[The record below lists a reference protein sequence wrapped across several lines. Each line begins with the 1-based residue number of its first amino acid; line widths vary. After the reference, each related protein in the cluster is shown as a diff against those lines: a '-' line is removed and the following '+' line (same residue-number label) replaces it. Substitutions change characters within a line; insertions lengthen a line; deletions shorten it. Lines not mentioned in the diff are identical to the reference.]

1 MANDRKPK
9 HNYTYIGKSINPEDH
24 EFNQSRYE
32 QMVDD
37 RDYQGAYDYAMQFRL
52 NDPLEEDERMNDLK
66 NMLREGRVTQSVY
79 RNIDESAYPAVDFR
93 NNVMQPGGLERLEA
107 DNEYANRFK
116 ELKNR
121 LGGGANR
128 LQVVFD
134 PQKRKGLF
142 GLDFMAVDNDGANID
157 VFYEKSGLNKQ
168 YLESNGVTVRLK
180 DGYTY
185 LEFDKSN
192 DLANTILLN
201 LPHDANFSPWIW
213 GLDENGNRVKDTDY
227 LVKVGGGDAGIGSYT
242 STFGM
247 QRAKEMQNLYKSAQ
261 KVENTAYELGTSKVK
276 QYSSQVFPLMYEN
289 AENLEAQLAA
299 GQIKDS
305 DFNTRIKR
313 ENKKLI
319 DGIAFINPADYEIQ
333 TSFYNEDGDPVN
345 RPIENQLDK
354 EVILERY
361 KNTDEKKIKYGI
373 VIAGGRAGLTIELPE
388 IRNSKGNI
396 ETYSYEIGGKTVN
409 MDMNTIS
416 FTIFGDDIEQ
426 QLQRQINNDPGMQA
440 YQEVNDMQDL
450 GYTYKDNNGNSYTYD
465 GLGGW
470 IVNGTDKSKSTEWV
484 RRQIHKDKAAQDVGR
499 AIAISNISVD
509 GHLVNTQ
516 KYSNQ
521 IMTASFMIANDAN
534 KSGDIIEALKD
545 IYGNKLDYTD
555 ANSIATAIFAL
566 KGTGNVV
573 ADEYRNKIA
582 DPATYEKFNDIYEI
596 CANMLNIGNRYIR
609 SINEQ

>member
-1 MANDRKPK
+1 MANDGKPK
-9 HNYTYIGKSINPEDH
+9 HNYTYVGKSTNPEDH
-24 EFNQSRYE
+24 EFNQSKYN

-37 RDYQGAYDYAMQFRL
+37 RDYEGAYDYAMQFRL

-66 NMLREGRVTQSVY
+66 NMLREGHITQTVY

-107 DNEYANRFK
+107 DNIYANKFK
-116 ELKNR
+116 ELKNG
-121 LGGGANR
+121 LGGGASR

-134 PQKRKGLF
+134 PKKRKGLF
-142 GLDFMAVDNDGANID
+142 GLDFIAVDNDDANID

-201 LPHDANFSPWIW
+201 LPHDSDFSPWIW

-227 LVKVGGGDAGIGSYT
+227 LVKVGVGDAGIGSYT

-247 QRAKEMQNLYKSAQ
+247 QRAREMQNLYKAAQ
-261 KVENTAYELGTSKVK
+261 KVENTAYELGTAKVK
-276 QYSSQVFPLMYEN
+276 QYSSQIFPLIYEN

-299 GQIKDS
+299 GQIKPS

-333 TSFYNEDGDPVN
+333 SAWFNDDDSPVN
-345 RPIENQLDK
+345 VELDQEQK
-354 EVILERY
+354 DELMERY
-361 KNTDEKKIKYGI
+361 RGTQEKNIRYGI
-373 VIAGGRAGLTIELPE
+373 VIAGGRAGITIQLPP
-388 IRNSKGNI
+388 
-396 ETYSYEIGGKTVN
+396 ETDNNGKVKKESC
-409 MDMNTIS
+409 S

-470 IVNGTDKSKSTEWV
+470 IVNGNDKSKSTEWV

-499 AIAISNISVD
+499 AIVMSNISVD
-509 GHLVNTQ
+509 GHLVNT
-516 KYSNQ
+516 KRYSNQ
-521 IMTASFMIANDAN
+521 VMAASFMIANDAN
-534 KSGDIIEALKD
+534 KNGDIIEVLKD
-545 IYGNKLDYTD
+545 IYGDKIDYTD
-555 ANSIATAIFAL
+555 ANAIAAAIFAL

-582 DPATYEKFNDIYEI
+582 NPVTYEKFNDIYEI
-596 CANMLNIGNRYIR
+596 CANILNVGNRYIR